1 MKFQEPA
8 NSFILFLNYGKQI
21 EYNVIHSNDHFLGYV
36 VVVTTLY
43 QKREV
48 IAFLFSKVV
57 QPMEIQGF

>member
-1 MKFQEPA
+1 M
-8 NSFILFLNYGKQI
+8 FLNYGKQI